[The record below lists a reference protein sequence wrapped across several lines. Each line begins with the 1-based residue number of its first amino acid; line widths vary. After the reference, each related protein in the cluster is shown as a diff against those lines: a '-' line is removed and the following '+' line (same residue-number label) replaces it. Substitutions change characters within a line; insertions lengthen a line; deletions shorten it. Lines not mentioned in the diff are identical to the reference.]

1 MSDTL
6 TWGLISTARIT
17 RKIIPAIQS
26 SPACTLMA
34 IASRESAKAESFASD
49 YGIPRAYGSYE
60 ELIADPKID
69 CIYNPLPNS
78 MHADWTIRAVE
89 AGKHVL
95 VEKPFTLDAEEAED
109 VFETAK
115 FHQRI
120 VMEAFMYRFHP
131 QWERVRQLIDS
142 GDIGEL
148 KFIRAQMGGHMN
160 RLDDIRMMPDMGG
173 GALMDIGCYCL
184 NACRMVTGREPEWVS
199 ATANYE
205 GGVDVMFAALMRFPG
220 DVLAQFNCGFRS
232 NPHNDVDIIGT
243 DASIRVARPW
253 GPDPDESVTLIIN
266 RNNQMETMSIAPTDE
281 YEVQV
286 RNFCDAVRDH
296 APLRWGCEDAVAQM
310 KVIDMLR
317 ESARR
322 NVPVARDW

>member
-1 MSDTL
+1 MPDTL

-34 IASRESAKAESFASD
+34 IASRDIEKAHAFAAE
-49 YGIPRAYGSYE
+49 YGIPRSYGSYE
-60 ELIADPKID
+60 ELIDDPKID

-95 VEKPFTLDAEEAED
+95 VEKPFTMDAEEAED
-109 VFETAK
+109 VFDTARAK
-115 FHQRI
+115 RRI

-131 QWERVRQLIDS
+131 QWERVRRMIDN

-160 RLDDIRMMPDMGG
+160 RLDDIRMVPDMGG

-205 GGVDVMFAALMRFPG
+205 NGVDVMFAALMRFPG
-220 DVLAQFNCGFRS
+220 NVLAQFNCGFRS

-253 GPDPDESVTLIIN
+253 GPD
-266 RNNQMETMSIAPTDE
+266 
-281 YEVQV
+281 
-286 RNFCDAVRDH
+286 
-296 APLRWGCEDAVAQM
+296 
-310 KVIDMLR
+310 
-317 ESARR
+317 
-322 NVPVARDW
+322 